1 MATQTTQRGKA
12 SPPARGAGK
21 ATGGKRG
28 LIIGV
33 VCLAGIL
40 LLGAGALAAI
50 LHKRDQPPAPAD
62 AQTKGIV
69 LEERVKLMVNLA
81 QDSRLRVLRAD
92 VALEARDETAR
103 KELTARMVE
112 VKDLLGA
119 LLSEKRLAD
128 LEGKGTKAELRGEL
142 AAAINRKLAL
152 PGAVLR
158 VYFDCFIIQ

>member
-1 MATQTTQRGKA
+1 MATRRGKA

-33 VCLAGIL
+33 ACLAGVL
-40 LLGAGALAAI
+40 VLGAAGLAAI
-50 LHKRDQPPAPAD
+50 LHKRDQPSAPAD
-62 AQTKGIV
+62 EQKKGIV
-69 LEERVKLMVNLA
+69 LEERVSLMVNLA

-92 VALEARDETAR
+92 VALEARDEAAR
-103 KELTARMVE
+103 QELVRRMVE
-112 VKDLLGA
+112 VKDVLGG

-128 LEGKGTKAELRGEL
+128 LEGSENKGELRREM
-142 AAAINRKLAL
+142 AAAINKKLAL

-158 VYFDCFIIQ
+158 VYFDRFIIQ